1 VSSTNYALG
10 YKISLCVDFESA
22 TVFADDIVQ
31 FLSGNDQNRTA
42 SEPSSASSV
51 ELELSVRQSFQEED
65 DDDQLLQLDSS
76 GSNSQSPSPSSS
88 DCDLAMYNGP
98 NGAFDM
104 QLSTPLMRSRTAQSR
119 TTVRQTGQS
128 GNFLQSFLYH
138 WLGVPIKKY
147 PIVVVVCFVMVL
159 VASIT
164 LDSMIHASTKPPAFF
179 KESTNLQQLLY
190 LKYNMSS
197 DNLNVNDL
205 GLDLIGNDN
214 VHSNQIPI
222 KPPKTT
228 ATETNG
234 LKSPTTTPSPAT
246 AAQRPG
252 KPKSSGIQQQ
262 SNPTKSTTSAYRQ
275 TTTLPPMKSSTLTL
289 TPGTQKAS
297 K

>member
-1 VSSTNYALG
+1 M
-10 YKISLCVDFESA
+10 
-22 TVFADDIVQ
+22 
-31 FLSGNDQNRTA
+31 
-42 SEPSSASSV
+42 
-51 ELELSVRQSFQEED
+51 RQSFQEED
-65 DDDQLLQLDSS
+65 DDDDQLLRLDSN
-76 GSNSQSPSPSSS
+76 GPNSQSPSPSSS
-88 DCDLAMYNGP
+88 DCDLAMYNDP
-98 NGAFDM
+98 TCDM
-104 QLSTPLMRSRTAQSR
+104 QLSTPLMWRRTSRSR

-128 GNFLQSFLYH
+128 GNILQRLLYH

-205 GLDLIGNDN
+205 GSDIIGIDI
-214 VHSNQIPI
+214 HSNQIPNLTL
-222 KPPKTT
+222 PPKTK

-234 LKSPTTTPSPAT
+234 LKSPTTSPSPAT
-246 AAQRPG
+246 GGGPQHPG
-252 KPKSSGIQQQ
+252 GPKSSGIQQQ
-262 SNPTKSTTSAYRQ
+262 SNPTKSTTLAYKQ
-275 TTTLPPMKSSTLTL
+275 TTTLPTKKASTLPP

>member
-1 VSSTNYALG
+1 M
-10 YKISLCVDFESA
+10 
-22 TVFADDIVQ
+22 Q

-65 DDDQLLQLDSS
+65 DDDQLLQLDSN

-88 DCDLAMYNGP
+88 DCDLAMYSDP
-98 NGAFDM
+98 NGTFDM
-104 QLSTPLMRSRTAQSR
+104 QLSTPLMQSRTSQSR

-205 GLDLIGNDN
+205 GLDIIGNDN
-214 VHSNQIPI
+214 VHSNQIPNP
-222 KPPKTT
+222 KTPKTT

-234 LKSPTTTPSPAT
+234 LKSPTTIPSPAT

-252 KPKSSGIQQQ
+252 KPKSSGIQLQ

-275 TTTLPPMKSSTLTL
+275 TTTLPPEKSSTLTL